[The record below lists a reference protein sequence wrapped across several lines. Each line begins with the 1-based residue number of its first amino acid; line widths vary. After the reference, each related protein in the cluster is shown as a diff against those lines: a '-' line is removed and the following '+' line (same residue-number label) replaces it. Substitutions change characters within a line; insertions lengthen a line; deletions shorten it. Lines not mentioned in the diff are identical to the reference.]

1 MERRFIGI
9 GEMAEYLGITKGS
22 LYVWTCQRR
31 VPFLKIGKL
40 VKFDLREIEGW
51 LKEKRIKELL

>member
-1 MERRFIGI
+1 
-9 GEMAEYLGITKGS
+9 MAEYLGITKGS